1 MIQRLGALLRRAG
14 HRPPQA
20 PDAPVPR
27 GREASAGDPRRSDEQ
42 RLVLA
47 DSTDTDDP
55 AALAADPA
63 RYEEALAR
71 HREFVAQSFEPTAM
85 LDHARFLIS
94 RSRGSAAEEV
104 LALALARNGALIDAL
119 ELYFE
124 LVRELDIPRA
134 RTAWAMDRLRA
145 DIDSHPESR
154 RGALDF
160 AIPHRLDDVLSGIG
174 AHGNPVDQ
182 TIVQIDRAYEEERFT
197 SASDVP
203 GCRALGENDVI
214 RAHLTA
220 VLGRGLTSTAL
231 ALLNTADERAVPF
244 NALRR
249 AIRRARGDGDLE
261 SAIAYL
267 QAYLRF
273 APQDDWAHGM
283 LETCRKSEFSNA
295 QLARKGFPL
304 PTKRTSPAVDRR
316 ASRVLYFLHNSLPFN
331 SAGYATRSHGLL
343 AALGE
348 LGWDVDG
355 VTRLGYP
362 YDLPANAE
370 IPDVPVV
377 ESIDD
382 VVYRRLLAGREVEKK
397 NPLYDYTERYS
408 AAIKDL
414 VAIERPAILHAA
426 SNHVNGLAAV
436 TAANRLGLPAVYE
449 VRGLWEVTRASRA
462 PEWADSEEFRFLSRM
477 EADAA
482 RGATRVIALTAAL
495 RDELI
500 VRGVDREK
508 IHVVPNG
515 VDTSRF
521 TPAPRDAALAA
532 QLGLSEK
539 TVIGYVGS
547 IVDYEGLDV
556 LLAAVGSLNR
566 GREDFHVLIV
576 GDGAGLSELQGLVRE
591 LELDHVVTFTGRV
604 PHGDVERYY
613 SLIDITPFPRLPL
626 PVTEMV
632 SPLKP
637 FEAMAMGKAVVA
649 SDVTALEEFIKPG
662 INGLLHRKGDAESL
676 TAQLA
681 FLLDEP
687 EQLLALG
694 RSAREWVVGHRDW
707 RHIAGLVAEV
717 YADLQRDVTH

>member
-1 MIQRLGALLRRAG
+1 
-14 HRPPQA
+14 
-20 PDAPVPR
+20 
-27 GREASAGDPRRSDEQ
+27 
-42 RLVLA
+42 
-47 DSTDTDDP
+47 
-55 AALAADPA
+55 
-63 RYEEALAR
+63 
-71 HREFVAQSFEPTAM
+71 M